1 MKEMSK
7 RTTRPSSSPVYTLCG
22 MGKMHVIGAAL
33 LMLAGSPW
41 LRTLTRVMDHDEV
54 GLGAVVEDVG
64 GYTGVFGT
72 AGLGVR

>member
-1 MKEMSK
+1 
-7 RTTRPSSSPVYTLCG
+7 